1 MQMKEMGR
9 QSREGERITWS
20 EGACLL
26 SSAMVCCGGDGGWR
40 CCFSSSS
47 LCRGVNPCVFSF
59 SFSFC
64 FPSLGSRLSIFVLL
78 LSFFSLFLC
87 FSIFLFLLCCSLF
100 CCPLFSSLLS
110 LYSFVFLSFCSSSAA
125 PFSSALS
132 SPVHEERGLLP
143 LSSHGTGVGWS
154 GRPLCSRP
162 RTARGA
168 RPLYFSPRGRP
179 RVRA

>member
-1 MQMKEMGR
+1 MGR
-9 QSREGERITWS
+9 RSKEGERITWS

-26 SSAMVCCGGDGGWR
+26 SSAMVCGGGDGGWR

-47 LCRGVNPCVFSF
+47 PCRGVNPCVFSF

-78 LSFFSLFLC
+78 LSSFSLFLC
-87 FSIFLFLLCCSLF
+87 FSIFLFLPCCSLF
-100 CCPLFSSLLS
+100 FCPLFPCI
-110 LYSFVFLSFCSSSAA
+110 YRQI
-125 PFSSALS
+125 
-132 SPVHEERGLLP
+132 HEERGLLP

-168 RPLYFSPRGRP
+168 RPLYFSPRGRL

>member
-9 QSREGERITWS
+9 RSEKER
-20 EGACLL
+20 GLPGVKGR
-26 SSAMVCCGGDGGWR
+26 VCCRLRWFAVAETVAGAA
-40 CCFSSSS
+40 
-47 LCRGVNPCVFSF
+47 VF
-59 SFSFC
+59 
-64 FPSLGSRLSIFVLL
+64 LL
-78 LSFFSLFLC
+78 LPCAEVSIPASSPSLFL
-87 FSIFLFLLCCSLF
+87 SVFLLSVLASLSLF
-100 CCPLFSSLLS
+100 FSSLFS

-162 RTARGA
+162 RTVRGA
-168 RPLYFSPRGRP
+168 RPLCFSPRGRP
-179 RVRA
+179 RVSA